1 MTRRL
6 CDSPLGCV
14 HYVEAGP
21 PGGTPVVL
29 LHQTPR
35 SIDEFVDVVPLLART
50 RRVIA
55 IDTPGYGCSDRPAVQ
70 PSIGDYAGAILAV
83 LDRAGCARAC
93 VVGHHTGAVIAV
105 ELAAAHPSRV
115 AAIALSGPVYLDEG
129 NRHALGAHFAQ
140 WHVKADGTHLIE
152 KWNKFRAWLPDA
164 ALVQRLVVD
173 LVRGGE
179 TSEFGHFAVAQYR
192 MEDRLPLVRCPG
204 LLIYGSRDPFTSRD
218 AAAPF
223 RAALRP
229 VHEVTIDAGVF
240 LPTEAPV
247 PFAEA
252 LLEWL
257 PV

>member
-14 HYVEAGP
+14 HYVESGP
-21 PGGTPVVL
+21 PGGTPLVL

-35 SIDEFVDVVPLLART
+35 SIDEFADVMPRLARA

-70 PSIGDYAGAILAV
+70 PSIADYAAAVLAV
-83 LDRAGCARAC
+83 LDQAGCDRAC

-105 ELAAAHPSRV
+105 ELAAGHPSRV
-115 AAIALSGPVYLDEG
+115 AAVALSGPVYLDE
-129 NRHALGAHFAQ
+129 RSRRALGAHFTQ
-140 WHVKADGTHLIE
+140 WHVEGDGTHLIE
-152 KWNKFRAWLPDA
+152 KWDKFQAWLPDP
-164 ALVQRLVVD
+164 ALVQRCVVD
-173 LVRGGE
+173 LVRAGE

-192 MEDRLPLVRCPG
+192 MEDRLPLVSCPG

-223 RAALRP
+223 RAVLQP
-229 VHEVTIDAGVF
+229 VLEVTIDAGVF
-240 LPTEAPV
+240 LPTEAPAR
-247 PFAEA
+247 FADV
-252 LLEWL
+252 LLEGL
-257 PV
+257 PP